1 MDHLW
6 SPWRY
11 QYIAKEKKYN
21 ECVFCRLPKEE
32 RDEETFI
39 VYRGCFNYIVLN
51 IFPYTSGHLLV
62 IPFQHTS
69 SFSDIEKEVSDEMM
83 DLTKKCQAVLQQE
96 YKPDGFNLGM
106 NLGVASGAGVAE
118 HLHMHILP
126 RWFGDANFTSVIGET
141 RILPEMLGNTFLRL
155 KKYF

>member
-1 MDHLW
+1 M
-6 SPWRY
+6 
-11 QYIAKEKKYN
+11 
-21 ECVFCRLPKEE
+21 
-32 RDEETFI
+32 
-39 VYRGCFNYIVLN
+39 
-51 IFPYTSGHLLV
+51 

-106 NLGVASGAGVAE
+106 NLGAASGAGVAE